1 MSPSHTQQAEALFDA
16 ISFGYEEAY
25 SDLLPIH
32 HAIQWVLASLSA
44 AQIHCARIVDIGC
57 GTGRPVV
64 ATLAEAGHSV
74 LGIDL
79 SAGMIAEARQRV
91 PLPNATFEKID
102 TRDFNPPDE
111 SFDAVTLTFSLIAGV
126 SQQDIRQ
133 AIAKFYRILKKGG
146 LLMFATVA
154 AEGNEVEIRW
164 MGRPVVVSGLSKE
177 EVLEEM
183 KKVGFE
189 IEKSEESS
197 YRPGKAV
204 EVGLCGEE
212 DVWEE
217 GHLWVFAR
225 KPSA

>member
-1 MSPSHTQQAEALFDA
+1 MPPSHTQQAEALFDA
-16 ISFGYEEAY
+16 ISSGYEEAF
-25 SDLLPIH
+25 SDLQPIH
-32 HAIQWVLASLSA
+32 SAVKWVVNSLSA
-44 AQIHCARIVDIGC
+44 AQIHPARIVDIGC

-64 ATLAEAGHSV
+64 VTLAEAGHSV

-79 SAGMIAEARQRV
+79 SAGMIAEARKRV
-91 PLPNATFEKID
+91 PLPNAIFEKID

-126 SQQDIRQ
+126 SQEDIRQ

-177 EVLEEM
+177 ELVEEM
-183 KKVGFE
+183 KRVGFE
-189 IEKSEESS
+189 IEKTEESTFK
-197 YRPGKAV
+197 PVKAV
-204 EVGLCGEE
+204 DVGLCGEG

-225 KPSA
+225 KPKA